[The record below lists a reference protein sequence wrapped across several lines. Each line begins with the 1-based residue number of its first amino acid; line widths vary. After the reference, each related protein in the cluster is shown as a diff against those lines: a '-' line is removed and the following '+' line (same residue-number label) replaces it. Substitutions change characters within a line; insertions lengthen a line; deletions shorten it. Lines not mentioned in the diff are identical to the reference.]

1 MLYKTNNPH
10 GGDIYDKTIRLDYSA
25 NINPLGTPQ
34 GIREAIVE
42 ALPVMYQYPDPYC
55 RELVKAI
62 SEFEGVSEDYIF
74 CGNGAT
80 ELIYAYCEAVKPNL
94 TVETAP
100 TFSEYSLALE
110 RVGCRV
116 ERYLLDKNTR
126 FVLDEDFL
134 EYIEYKKPE
143 VIFLCNPNNPT
154 GRLISF
160 SLLEK
165 ILKYCSENNIRLFID
180 ECFLDLSD
188 CGISMKSYIAEYPH
202 IFILKAFTK
211 SYGMAG
217 LRLGYCMTSDSEL
230 LMQMSQIIQPWNV
243 SSVAQA
249 AGIAA
254 LMEQEFLNNTKKL
267 IVSECQ
273 WLKENLE
280 KMGFWVCPSQV
291 NYLLLHGLTDL
302 DKELKKYGI
311 VIRNCNNFYGLSDGW
326 YRIAVRQR
334 EENEIL
340 INTIKSICE
349 KR

>member
-10 GGDIYDKTIRLDYSA
+10 GGNIYDKNIRLDYSA

-34 GIREAIVE
+34 GIREAITDT
-42 ALPVMYQYPDPYC
+42 LQCLHLYPDPYC
-55 RELVKAI
+55 RELIKAI
-62 SEFEGVSEDYIF
+62 SEFEEISEDYIF

-80 ELIYAYCEAVKPNL
+80 ELIYAYCDAVKPKL
-94 TVETAP
+94 AVETAP

-116 ERYLLDKNTR
+116 ERYLLDKSTE

-134 EYIEYKKPE
+134 EYIECKKPE

-165 ILKYCSENNIRLFID
+165 ILKYCGENNIRLFVD

-188 CGISMKSYIAEYPH
+188 DGISMKGYIEKYPQL
-202 IFILKAFTK
+202 FILKAFTK

-217 LRLGYCMTSDSEL
+217 LRLGYCLTSDCEL
-230 LMQMSQIIQPWNV
+230 LQKMSRLVQPWNV
-243 SSVAQA
+243 STVAQA

-254 LMEQEFLNNTKKL
+254 LKEQEFLQSTKKL
-267 IVSECQ
+267 IVSERQ

-280 KMGFWVCPSQV
+280 KMGFWVCPSKV
-291 NYLLLHGLTDL
+291 NYLLLHGLSDL
-302 DKELKKYGI
+302 DKKLKRYGI
-311 VIRNCNNFYGLSDGW
+311 DIRSCSNFYGLSDGW
-326 YRIAVRQR
+326 YRIAVRRR
-334 EENEIL
+334 EENEVL
-340 INTIKSICE
+340 IDTIKSICE